1 VSEAI
6 DKRFHVLRQLRQT
19 QWNITRLVL
28 GHDKGPLA
36 LFGNQTE
43 VVPLVEKIAIEHFAL
58 ETDPVIGNKQKQ
70 SKPGESYPQ
79 ALFAYLALKAPQIG
93 NLS

>member
-6 DKRFHVLRQLRQT
+6 DKRFRVLRQLRQT

-43 VVPLVEKIAIEHFAL
+43 VVALVEKIAIEHFAL
-58 ETDPVIGNKQKQ
+58 ETDPVVGHKQKQ